1 MVIPPN
7 TLRFALTALTALA
20 LTGCP
25 CDSGHMDLF
34 ADPLRDDCDGLPCGW
49 QLSAGEARFVPF
61 LHEGE
66 GALELAGTLGRTLS
80 DFNLSSPVEGDV
92 QVFLLARCDQATEL
106 LVTLESDADPPHDYV
121 ATLAAGTP
129 TGGLPL
135 PRHELPLVRSD
146 TNPDEPAAGV
156 LVPFR
161 SIELRVEGPGRCTV
175 SDLHL
180 TSTGSSGC
188 F

>member
-1 MVIPPN
+1 MVSRPN
-7 TLRFALTALTALA
+7 TLRVLLMALMATALTA
-20 LTGCP
+20 CP
-25 CDSGHMDLF
+25 CDSGHVDLF
-34 ADPLRDDCDGLPCGW
+34 ADELRDDCEGRPCGW
-49 QLSAGEARFVPF
+49 TLSSGEARFVPF

-66 GALELAGTLGRTLS
+66 GALELAGTLTRPLS
-80 DFNLSSPVEGDV
+80 DFSLSSPVDEGV
-92 QVFLLARCDQATEL
+92 QVFVLARCDEATEL
-106 LVTLESDADPPHDYV
+106 VVTLSDEADPPLLYE

-135 PRHELPLVRSD
+135 PRRELPFVASD
-146 TNPDEPAAGV
+146 TNPTEPPRDV

-161 SIELRVEGPGRCTV
+161 SLELRVEGPGRCKL

-180 TSTGSSGC
+180 TSARVSNC